1 MNLSR
6 CLLAASVL
14 AIAAPAFAAG
24 QPTLTESK
32 TFKYA
37 DLPLK
42 VFDNGGEQRRV
53 LSGTLATGEFVE
65 SHLTVLPA
73 GQMPHPPHAHS
84 NSEMVFIQTGNVEYI
99 DAAGKH
105 TPLGPG
111 DIIFTASNKTHGLIN
126 VGKTAASYIVVSIS
140 KQDTPH

>member
-1 MNLSR
+1 MKISG
-6 CLLAASVL
+6 CLLALAVL
-14 AIAAPAFAAG
+14 AAPAIATD
-24 QPTLTESK
+24 QPTLTESR
-32 TFKYA
+32 TFKYS
-37 DLPLK
+37 DLPVK
-42 VFDNGGEQRRV
+42 KFDNGGEQRRI
-53 LSGTLATGEFVE
+53 LAGTLATGEFVE

-73 GQMPHPPHAHS
+73 GQMPHPPHAHA

-111 DIIFTASNKTHGLIN
+111 DIIFTASNKLHGLIN
-126 VGKTAASYIVVSIS
+126 VGKTPATYIVVSIS

>member
-1 MNLSR
+1 MKI
-6 CLLAASVL
+6 CLLALGAL
-14 AIAAPAFAAG
+14 ALAAPAFGAG
-24 QPTLTESK
+24 EPTLSESQ
-32 TFKYA
+32 TFKYS
-37 DLPLK
+37 DLPVRK
-42 VFDNGGEQRRV
+42 FDNGGEQRRV
-53 LSGTLATGEFVE
+53 LAGTLTTGEFVE

-73 GQMPHPPHAHS
+73 GQMPHAPHAHS
-84 NSEMVFIQTGNVEYI
+84 NSEFVFIQTGNVEYI

-111 DIIFTASNKTHGLIN
+111 DIIFTASNKTHGLVN

>member
-1 MNLSR
+1 MKFSG
-6 CLLAASVL
+6 CLLALA
-14 AIAAPAFAAG
+14 AIAAGAPAFAADT
-24 QPTLTESK
+24 PTLSESQ
-32 TFKYA
+32 TFKYS
-37 DLPLK
+37 DLAVRK
-42 VFDNGGEQRRV
+42 FDNGGEQRRI
-53 LSGTLATGEFVE
+53 LAGTLATGEFLE

-111 DIIFTASNKTHGLIN
+111 DIIFTASNKVHGLIN
-126 VGKTAASYIVVSIS
+126 VGKTASSYIVVSIS